1 MVTSS
6 ADTVEVEEKFFSITI
21 ASLLLPGFRVMLP
34 TNWVLASILNKL
46 VVEVMAATCVLISI
60 GDELTM
66 FGNLN
71 LNSCSLSTL
80 KLSPNQILPNFS
92 TLTSSTS

>member
-6 ADTVEVEEKFFSITI
+6 AETLDVEEKFFSITK
-21 ASLLLPGFRVMLP
+21 ALLLFPGFREIFP
-34 TNWVLASILNKL
+34 TICALDSILKL
-46 VVEVMAATCVLISI
+46 LIVEVTPARCVLISI
-60 GDELTM
+60 GVELTI